1 MKRVLLSACLLVLS
15 VTAVLGARL
24 ALAEA
29 SSSAERIGSEAMRLT
44 GARFVQLR
52 PVADGVF
59 SGVDGLSEWVDARTG
74 DEYVWSGNG
83 GYFFRYA
90 SPQAYASQAGSSD
103 IGESRAKAIAAAW
116 AKWAYAGGSLAG
128 MSVSCTRKEEGT
140 DPVTVE
146 YLVEYRRY
154 AGTVRTFDHIA
165 IRVNGSSGAVMSVE
179 QDCGAIAVSL
189 SPRIDSDE
197 ARSIA
202 ARELGVPV
210 HSCSA
215 CNLEVV
221 KSPEGTQHLAWVVQ
235 VRTGDAEVS
244 GDGTVVV
251 DAHSGDVL
259 DSGKSW

>member
-1 MKRVLLSACLLVLS
+1 MKRVLLSACLLVSS

-29 SSSAERIGSEAMRLT
+29 LSSAERIGSEAMRLT
-44 GARFVQLR
+44 GARSVRLR

-59 SGVDGLSEWVDARTG
+59 SGVDGLSEWVDALTG
-74 DEYVWSGNG
+74 EEYGWSRNG
-83 GYFFRYA
+83 QYIFRYA
-90 SPQAYASQAGSSD
+90 DPRAYAPPVGSSD

-116 AKWAYAGGSLAG
+116 ANRAYAGGSLAG
-128 MSVSCTRKEEGT
+128 MAVSCTCKEEGT
-140 DPVTVE
+140 DPVTAE

-154 AGTVRTFDHIA
+154 AGTVRTCDHIA

-179 QDCGAIAVSL
+179 QDYDVISVGL
-189 SPRIDSDE
+189 SPQVGSDE

-210 HSCSA
+210 ECCTA
-215 CNLEVV
+215 YNLEVV
-221 KSPEGTQHLAWVVQ
+221 KSLQGVQHLVWVVQ
-235 VRTGDAEVS
+235 ARTGDEEV
-244 GDGTVVV
+244 GGEGVEVV
-251 DAHSGDVL
+251 DAHSGKAL

>member
-1 MKRVLLSACLLVLS
+1 MLLSTCFVALS
-15 VTAVLGARL
+15 IVAVLGAQA

-29 SSSAERIGSEAMRLT
+29 SSSAERVGSEAMRLT
-44 GARFVQLR
+44 GARAVQLR

-74 DEYVWSGNG
+74 DEYVWNRSGQ
-83 GYFFRYA
+83 YIFRYA
-90 SPQAYASQAGSSD
+90 NPRAYAPQAGSSD
-103 IGESRAKAIAAAW
+103 IGESRARAIAATW
-116 AKWAYAGGSLAG
+116 AKRAYAGGSLEG
-128 MSVSCTRKEEGT
+128 MSVSCARKEEGT
-140 DPVTVE
+140 DPVMVE

-154 AGTVRTFDHIA
+154 AGAVRTFDHIA

-179 QDCGAIAVSL
+179 QDCGAIAVSV
-189 SPRIDSDE
+189 SPRLDSDE

-202 ARELGVPV
+202 ARELGVAV

-221 KSPEGTQHLAWVVQ
+221 KSPEGTQYLAWVVQ
-235 VRTGDAEVS
+235 VRTGDEEV
-244 GDGTVVV
+244 GGEGVVVV
-251 DAHSGDVL
+251 DAHSGKVL